1 MGQSVLIH
9 QLLISFQSKMKEE
22 NRLQKDMFRLLGTLD
37 MLMAAAHV
45 SSIAPS
51 DSLDADSAL
60 IVLNSATA
68 VSKLPEAHAT
78 ADATEPNAVTKTS
91 AKRKDVILSAA
102 DDLALRA
109 TIPSSEAFVAKK
121 SKK

>member
-45 SSIAPS
+45 SSITPS
-51 DSLDADSAL
+51 ESLDAGGAPL
-60 IVLNSATA
+60 VLNAAPA
-68 VSKLPEAHAT
+68 VSQLSESNT
-78 ADATEPNAVTKTS
+78 AEPSAGTKAS
-91 AKRKDVILSAA
+91 SKRKD
-102 DDLALRA
+102 DELAHR
-109 TIPSSEAFVAKK
+109 TTTSSEAFVAKK

>member
-45 SSIAPS
+45 SSITPS
-51 DSLDADSAL
+51 DSLDASGAPL
-60 IVLNSATA
+60 ELNAATA
-68 VSKLPEAHAT
+68 VSQLSEDNT
-78 ADATEPNAVTKTS
+78 TEPSVVTKAS
-91 AKRKDVILSAA
+91 SKRKDAILSPA
-102 DDLALRA
+102 DELAHR
-109 TIPSSEAFVAKK
+109 TITNSEAFAAKK